1 MATQPQNSP
10 EFLQFVNYMGVQLT
24 MDNMAIFTDLYVSF
38 TGFVPQYP
46 CNSFAEKFILW
57 KRFYDEFKDT
67 QQQIL
72 NTHLF
77 NTPPKDPRQLK
88 TSTVQL
94 PDELQ
99 QINSEDNLFQNFILK
114 NDNPT
119 KPDPPQ
125 TRAAET
131 PSHNQQTTYDLADIV
146 ENNTIMD
153 GVTSIEVLEQSVV
166 QKPDSPV
173 NTPPPPTSPP
183 HRGKNLQQMKIIY
196 QPTTKENPKAKVNLD
211 PFPENENERKKQ
223 TKTSP
228 LDPVAQ
234 QKILLCFAMRK
245 TKNRETMTTCNTHFA
260 MYNYLAEM
268 AHSERKQNF

>member
-1 MATQPQNSP
+1 MATQPQNSA

-24 MDNMAIFTDLYVSF
+24 MDNMAIFTDLYVNF

-57 KRFYDEFKDT
+57 KRFYDELKDT

-99 QINSEDNLFQNFILK
+99 QINSEDNLFQNFILTK
-114 NDNPT
+114 PDSPT

-125 TRAAET
+125 TQAAET
-131 PSHNQQTTYDLADIV
+131 PSHNQQTTYDLADI
-146 ENNTIMD
+146 ELKTIDIEDNTIMD
-153 GVTSIEVLEQSVV
+153 GFTENIQVLEQSDV
-166 QKPDSPV
+166 QKPDSQV
-173 NTPPPPTSPP
+173 NTPPPPTSPPPTSPP
-183 HRGKNLQQMKIIY
+183 HRGKNLQQMKNIY
-196 QPTTKENPKAKVNLD
+196 QANDQGKPKSESKPRPIPRKRKRKEETGEDVTIGPSPIKRYCPAS
-211 PFPENENERKKQ
+211 RCKKRRFG
-223 TKTSP
+223 K
-228 LDPVAQ
+228 
-234 QKILLCFAMRK
+234 R
-245 TKNRETMTTCNTHFA
+245 
-260 MYNYLAEM
+260 
-268 AHSERKQNF
+268 

>member
-1 MATQPQNSP
+1 MATQPQNNP

-24 MDNMAIFTDLYVSF
+24 IDNMAIFTDLYVNF
-38 TGFVPQYP
+38 KGFVPQYL

-57 KRFYDEFKDT
+57 KRFYEEFKDT

-125 TRAAET
+125 TLAAET

-146 ENNTIMD
+146 EDNTIMA
-153 GVTSIEVLEQSVV
+153 GLTESIEVLEQSVV

-173 NTPPPPTSPP
+173 NTPPPPPTSPP
-183 HRGKNLQQMKIIY
+183 HRGK
-196 QPTTKENPKAKVNLD
+196 
-211 PFPENENERKKQ
+211 
-223 TKTSP
+223 
-228 LDPVAQ
+228 
-234 QKILLCFAMRK
+234 
-245 TKNRETMTTCNTHFA
+245 
-260 MYNYLAEM
+260 
-268 AHSERKQNF
+268 